1 MEKQKSTLI
10 KTKAKQMTDF
20 KDHKPETSTQ
30 KAYDRRQ
37 FIESAGKGIIAA
49 TVAGEL
55 LASGTASAQS
65 TNIGSGPGPMSAA
78 VKVEVPSQHAKS
90 EGEQPA
96 APSILPKEKRV
107 GYAIVGLGE
116 LTLGQIM
123 EAFGACKNSKPV
135 ALVSGDAAKAQ
146 KVAQQYG
153 ISPKNIYNY
162 QNYDN
167 IKNNPEI
174 DAVYIVLPN
183 AMHEEFVVRAA
194 KAGKHV
200 LCEKP
205 MTTSSKSA
213 ERMIDACKKAGK
225 KLMVAYR
232 IQYEP
237 NNRQIKDFTRQQKY
251 GKVKVITSVNV
262 QNIGDPNQWRL
273 KKALSGG
280 GSLPDIGLYDI
291 NTNRYLLGE
300 EPYMVNATTYTTP
313 NDPRFKEVEEAVM
326 FQMYFPSGAI
336 ANNTCSYGA
345 HNSKHYRCYA
355 DNGGW
360 FGMDP
365 AFDYKGLMPEVGHVE
380 GKVQNKS
387 NPKLPEENQFALEI
401 DHFSECV
408 IENKTPYTPGEEGL
422 QDQKIMEA
430 IYESARTGKPV
441 QLERIDKLDAFRGT
455 PPKES

>member
-1 MEKQKSTLI
+1 MPDI
-10 KTKAKQMTDF
+10 K
-20 KDHKPETSTQ
+20 ETMPLASTQ
-30 KAYDRRQ
+30 KVFDRRQ
-37 FIESAGKGIIAA
+37 FIESAGKGLIAA
-49 TVAGEL
+49 TVIGEL
-55 LASGTASAQS
+55 ATGTASAQS
-65 TNIGSGPGPMSAA
+65 TNSNKPGPRSMADA
-78 VKVEVPSQHAKS
+78 IKVEVPSQHAAS
-90 EGEQPA
+90 EGNQSSFPT
-96 APSILPKEKRV
+96 ILPKDKRV
-107 GYAIVGLGE
+107 GYAVVGLGE

-123 EAFGACKNSKPV
+123 PAFGNCKNSKVV
-135 ALVSGDAAKAQ
+135 ALVSGSADKAK
-146 KVAQQYG
+146 KVAMQYG
-153 ISPKNIYNY
+153 VEQKKLYNY
-162 QNYDN
+162 QNFDE

-183 AMHEEFVVRAA
+183 AMHEEFVIRAA

-205 MTTSSKSA
+205 MTVSSKSA

-225 KLMVAYR
+225 KLMIAYR

-237 NNRQIKDFTRQQKY
+237 NNRQMMQFARSHKF

-262 QNIGDPNQWRL
+262 QNIGDPKQWRL
-273 KKALSGG
+273 HKALSGG

-291 NTNRYLLGE
+291 NTNRFLLGE
-300 EPYMVNATTYTTP
+300 EPYMVNATTYSTP

-326 FQMYFPSGAI
+326 FQMFFPSGVI

-365 AFDYKGLMPEVGHVE
+365 AFDYKGLMPEASQVM
-380 GKVQNKS
+380 GKVQNKMQ
-387 NPKLPEENQFALEI
+387 PKLQEENQFALEI

-408 IENKTPYTPGEEGL
+408 IENKVPYTPGEEGL

-441 QLERIDKLDAFRGT
+441 NLERMDKLDTFRGT

>member
-1 MEKQKSTLI
+1 
-10 KTKAKQMTDF
+10 MTDF
-20 KDHKPETSTQ
+20 KENRPFIADQ
-30 KAYDRRQ
+30 KTYGRRH
-37 FIESAGKGIIAA
+37 FLESAGKGVLAA
-49 TVAGEL
+49 TVI
-55 LASGTASAQS
+55 SGLTSTIASAEAANDS
-65 TNIGSGPGPMSAA
+65 SAPGPMSAA
-78 VKVEVPSQHAKS
+78 IKVEVPSQHATS
-90 EGEQPA
+90 EGQQENYPA
-96 APSILPKEKRV
+96 ILPKDKRV

-116 LTLGQIM
+116 LTLGQLM
-123 EAFGACKNSKPV
+123 PAFAACKNSKAV
-135 ALVSGDAAKAQ
+135 ALVSGDADKAK
-146 KVAQQYG
+146 KVAVQYG
-153 ISPKNIYNY
+153 IDAKNIYNY
-162 QNYDN
+162 QNFDD

-194 KAGKHV
+194 KAGKQV

-225 KLMVAYR
+225 KLMIAYR

-237 NNRQIKDFTRQQKY
+237 NNKQIKDFARTHKY
-251 GKVKVITSVNV
+251 GKVRVITSTNV
-262 QNIGDPNQWRL
+262 QNIGDPKQWRL
-273 KKALSGG
+273 HKALSGG
-280 GSLPDIGLYDI
+280 GSLPDIGLYNI

-300 EPYMVNATTYTTP
+300 EPYMVNASTFTTP
-313 NDPRFKEVEEAVM
+313 DDPRFKEVEEAVM
-326 FQMYFPSGAI
+326 FQMFFPSGAI

-365 AFDYKGLMPEVGHVE
+365 AFDYQGLMPEASHAE
-380 GKVQNKS
+380 GKVQNKM
-387 NPKLPEENQFALEI
+387 NPKIQEKNQFALEI

-408 IENKTPYTPGEEGL
+408 IENKQPYTPGEEGL

-430 IYESARTGKPV
+430 IYESARTNKPV
-441 QLERIDKLDAFRGT
+441 HLERIEKLDAFRGT
-455 PPKES
+455 PPKEE

>member
-1 MEKQKSTLI
+1 
-10 KTKAKQMTDF
+10 MTDSEENQ
-20 KDHKPETSTQ
+20 PVISTQ

-37 FIESAGKGIIAA
+37 FLESAGKGILAA
-49 TVAGEL
+49 TVIGEL
-55 LASGTASAQS
+55 ASVGTASAQT
-65 TNIGSGPGPMSAA
+65 TNGSGPGLRSMTDA
-78 VKVEVPSQHAKS
+78 VKVEVPSQHAAS
-90 EGEQPA
+90 EGQQES
-96 APSILPKEKRV
+96 APSILPKNKRV

-116 LTLGQIM
+116 LTLGEIM
-123 EAFGACKNSKPV
+123 PAFGACKNSKPV
-135 ALVSGDAAKAQ
+135 ALVSGDATKAQ
-146 KVAQQYG
+146 KVAMQYD
-153 ISPKNIYNY
+153 IPQKNIYNY
-162 QNYDN
+162 QNFDD

-183 AMHEEFVVRAA
+183 AMHEEFVLRAA

-225 KLMVAYR
+225 KLMIAYR

-237 NNRQIKDFTRQQKY
+237 NNRQMMKFTREHKY
-251 GKVKVITSVNV
+251 GKVKVITSTNV
-262 QNIGDPNQWRL
+262 QNIGDPKQWRL
-273 KKALSGG
+273 HKALSGG

-291 NTNRYLLGE
+291 NTNRFLLGE
-300 EPYMVNATTYTTP
+300 EPYMVNASTYSTP

-326 FQMYFPSGAI
+326 FQMYFPSGVI

-365 AFDYKGLMPEVGHVE
+365 AFDYKGLMPEAGHVE
-380 GKVQNKS
+380 GKVQNKM
-387 NPKLPEENQFALEI
+387 NPKLPEKDQFATEI

-430 IYESARTGKPV
+430 IYESARTNKPV
-441 QLERIDKLDAFRGT
+441 QLERIEKLDSFRGT
-455 PPKES
+455 PPKEG

>member
-1 MEKQKSTLI
+1 M
-10 KTKAKQMTDF
+10 DF
-20 KDHKPETSTQ
+20 EEIVPVISTQ
-30 KAYDRRQ
+30 KAYGRRQ
-37 FIESAGKGIIAA
+37 FIESAGKSLIAA
-49 TVAGEL
+49 TVVGGI
-55 LASGTASAQS
+55 ASASTASAENLS
-65 TNIGSGPGPMSAA
+65 SSAGNPGPMSAA
-78 VKVEVPSQHAKS
+78 IKVEVPTQHAKS
-90 EGEQPA
+90 EGDKSSY
-96 APSILPKEKRV
+96 PSILPKDKRV
-107 GYAIVGLGE
+107 GYAVVGIGE
-116 LTLGQIM
+116 LTLETIM
-123 EAFGACKNSKPV
+123 PAFGSCKNSKVV
-135 ALVSGDAAKAQ
+135 ALVSGDAEKAK
-146 KVAQQYG
+146 KVAMQYDV
-153 ISPKNIYNY
+153 PQKNIYNY
-162 QNYDN
+162 QNFDN

-183 AMHEEFVVRAA
+183 AMHEEFVIRAA

-205 MTTSSKSA
+205 MTTSSKAA

-225 KLMVAYR
+225 KLMIAYR

-237 NNRQIKDFTRQQKY
+237 NNKQIKDFARQKKF
-251 GKVKVITSVNV
+251 GKVKVITSTNV
-262 QNIGDPNQWRL
+262 QNIGDPKQWRL
-273 KKALSGG
+273 HKALSGG

-300 EPYMVNATTYTTP
+300 EPYMVNASTYTTP
-313 NDPRFKEVEEAVM
+313 NDPRFTEVEEMVM
-326 FQMYFPSGAI
+326 FQMYFPSGAV

-365 AFDYKGLMPEVGHVE
+365 AFDYKGLMPEASHAE
-380 GKVQNKS
+380 GKVENKM
-387 NPKLPEENQFALEI
+387 NPKLTEKDQFALEM

-430 IYESARTGKPV
+430 IYESARTNKPV
-441 QLERIDKLDAFRGT
+441 QLERIEKLDTFRGT

>member
-1 MEKQKSTLI
+1 
-10 KTKAKQMTDF
+10 MTDF
-20 KDHKPETSTQ
+20 KENMPFTPAK

-37 FIESAGKGIIAA
+37 FIESAGKGLLAA
-49 TVAGEL
+49 TVVGDL
-55 LASGTASAQS
+55 LASGTAEAQNTSSAP
-65 TNIGSGPGPMSAA
+65 GPGPMSAA
-78 VKVEVPSQHAKS
+78 IKVEVPTQHAKS
-90 EGEQPA
+90 EGEQLSL
-96 APSILPKEKRV
+96 PSILPKDKRV
-107 GYAIVGLGE
+107 GYAVVGLGE

-123 EAFGACKNSKPV
+123 PAFGACKNSKVV
-135 ALVSGDAAKAQ
+135 ALVSGSADKAQ

-153 ISPKNIYNY
+153 VPQKNIYNY
-162 QNYDN
+162 QNFDQ

-183 AMHEEFVVRAA
+183 AMHEEFVIRAA
-194 KAGKHV
+194 RAGKQV

-205 MTTSSKSA
+205 MTVSSKSA

-225 KLMVAYR
+225 KLMIAYR

-237 NNRQIKDFTRQQKY
+237 NNRQIMQFARYHKF

-262 QNIGDPNQWRL
+262 QNIGDPKQWRL
-273 KKALSGG
+273 HKALSGG

-291 NTNRYLLGE
+291 NTNRFLLGE

-326 FQMYFPSGAI
+326 FQMYFPSGVI

-365 AFDYKGLMPEVGHVE
+365 AFDYNGLMPEASQVM
-380 GKVQNKS
+380 GKVQNKMQ
-387 NPKLPEENQFALEI
+387 PKIPEKNQFALEI

-408 IENKTPYTPGEEGL
+408 IDNKTPYTPGEEGL

-441 QLERIDKLDAFRGT
+441 QLERIDKLDTFRGT

>member
-1 MEKQKSTLI
+1 
-10 KTKAKQMTDF
+10 
-20 KDHKPETSTQ
+20 
-30 KAYDRRQ
+30 
-37 FIESAGKGIIAA
+37 
-49 TVAGEL
+49 
-55 LASGTASAQS
+55 
-65 TNIGSGPGPMSAA
+65 
-78 VKVEVPSQHAKS
+78 
-90 EGEQPA
+90 
-96 APSILPKEKRV
+96 
-107 GYAIVGLGE
+107 
-116 LTLGQIM
+116 M
-123 EAFGACKNSKPV
+123 EAFGACKNSKPL

-153 ISPKNIYNY
+153 ISAKNIYNY
-162 QNYDN
+162 QNFDN

-205 MTTSSKSA
+205 MTVSSKSA

-225 KLMVAYR
+225 KLMIAYR

-237 NNRQIKDFTRQQKY
+237 NNKQIKDFTRQQKY

-300 EPYMVNATTYTTP
+300 EPYMVSASTYTTP

-326 FQMYFPSGAI
+326 FQMFFPSGAI
-336 ANNTCSYGA
+336 ANNTCSYGV

-365 AFDYKGLMPEVGHVE
+365 AFDYKGLMPEVGHAE
-380 GKVQNKS
+380 GKVENKS
-387 NPKLPEENQFALEI
+387 NPKLPEQNQFALEI

-408 IENKTPYTPGEEGL
+408 IDNKTPYTPGEEGL

-430 IYESARTGKPV
+430 IYESARTNKPV

>member
-1 MEKQKSTLI
+1 
-10 KTKAKQMTDF
+10 MTSKEDQAII
-20 KDHKPETSTQ
+20 STQ
-30 KAYDRRQ
+30 KAYDRRR
-37 FIESAGKGIIAA
+37 FLENAGKGILAA
-49 TVAGEL
+49 AVIGEL
-55 LASGTASAQS
+55 ASAGTAGAQTTS
-65 TNIGSGPGPMSAA
+65 GNGPGPRSMADA
-78 VKVEVPSQHAKS
+78 IKVEVPSQHAAS
-90 EGEQPA
+90 EGQKSSP
-96 APSILPKEKRV
+96 PSILPKNKRV

-116 LTLGQIM
+116 LTLGELM
-123 EAFGACKNSKPV
+123 PAFAACKNSKPV
-135 ALVSGDAAKAQ
+135 ALVSGDMAKAK
-146 KVAQQYG
+146 KVALQYD
-153 ISPKNIYNY
+153 IPEKNIYNY
-162 QNYDN
+162 QNFDN

-183 AMHEEFVVRAA
+183 SMHEEFVVRSA

-205 MTTSSKSA
+205 MANSSREA

-225 KLMVAYR
+225 KLMIAYR

-237 NNRQIKDFTRQQKY
+237 NNRQMKEWTRTKKF

-273 KKALSGG
+273 KKALAGG

-300 EPYMVNATTYTTP
+300 EPHMVNASIYTTP
-313 NDPRFKEVEEAVM
+313 NDPRFKEVEETVM
-326 FQMYFPSGAI
+326 FQMFFPSGAV
-336 ANNTCSYGA
+336 ANNTCSYGV
-345 HNSKHYRCYA
+345 HDSKHYRCYA

-365 AFDYKGLMPEVGHVE
+365 GFSYHGLMPEASYVE
-380 GKVQNKS
+380 GKSENKM
-387 NPKLPEENQFALEI
+387 NPKLTEQNQFALEI

-408 IENKTPYTPGEEGL
+408 IEDKTPFTPGEEGL

-441 QLERIDKLDAFRGT
+441 KLERIEKLDAFRGT